1 MNTASKQSTQPTKQ
15 MQRLARWLN
24 VIPYFRSHPDADLDR
39 AAVDLG
45 VTVAQLRKD
54 LTGLTMCGLPG
65 MYPGDLIEIDYDE
78 SGVDIGF
85 SARIDR
91 PLKLTG
97 PEAASLLLALR
108 ALADSPGVADPAAV
122 LRAIAKLEAA
132 VAGAGRDTVASIDG
146 AQPEDAAT
154 EIAGIVR
161 TALREGRALHLRY
174 YSATRDAATERDT
187 DPISLDTFGG
197 HTYLQAWCRSS
208 EGLRMFRLDRIDDA
222 RVLDEP
228 ASVPQHVEPASGLF
242 DGAAADE
249 LTTATVEVGPGAAWA
264 LEYHPFTV
272 IDTDGAGPVTA
283 TMQYATEAWMVRFV
297 LSFGGELTVRGP
309 QSLADAVA
317 QRAADGLANYS

>member
-1 MNTASKQSTQPTKQ
+1 MSTPPRQPTKQ

-24 VIPYFRSHPDADLDR
+24 VIPYFRTHPDADLER
-39 AAVDLG
+39 AAADLG
-45 VTVAQLRKD
+45 VTVVQLRKD

-65 MYPGDLIEIDYDE
+65 MFPGDLIEIDYDE

-85 SARIDR
+85 SAKIDR

-108 ALADSPGVADPAAV
+108 GLADSPGVADPAAV

-146 AQPEDAAT
+146 AQPDGPVAGVAA
-154 EIAGIVR
+154 AVR
-161 TALREGRALHLRY
+161 GALRDGRALHLRY
-174 YSATRDAATERDT
+174 YSATRDSTTERDV
-187 DPISLDTFGG
+187 DPIALDTFGG
-197 HTYLQAWCRSS
+197 HSYLQAWCRTS
-208 EGLRMFRLDRIDDA
+208 EGLRMFRLDRIDE
-222 RVLDEP
+222 VHELDEP
-228 ASVPQHVEPASGLF
+228 ASVPQHVEPAAGLF

-272 IDTDGAGPVTA
+272 LSEDAGGPVVA
-283 TMQYATEAWMVRFV
+283 TMQYATEDWMVRFV

-309 QSLADAVA
+309 ESLAEAVA
-317 QRAADGLANYS
+317 RRAAAGLANYS

>member
-1 MNTASKQSTQPTKQ
+1 MTQPKQPSRQ

-24 VIPYFRSHPDADLDR
+24 VIPYFRTHPDADLDR
-39 AAVDLG
+39 AAADLG
-45 VTVAQLRKD
+45 VTVTQLRKD

-97 PEAASLLLALR
+97 AEAASLLLALR

-146 AQPEDAAT
+146 TRTRDDRDT
-154 EIAGIVR
+154 EIAAAVHA
-161 TALREGRALHLRY
+161 ALRDDRALHLRY
-174 YSATRDAATERDT
+174 YSATRDTTTERDV
-187 DPISLDTFGG
+187 DPIAVDTFDG
-197 HTYLQAWCRSS
+197 HTYLQAWCRRS
-208 EGLRMFRLDRIDDA
+208 EGLRMFRLDRIDQA

-228 ASVPQHVEPASGLF
+228 ARVPEHVEPASGLF
-242 DGAAADE
+242 DGAAADD
-249 LTTATVEVGPGAAWA
+249 LTTATVEVAPGAAWA

-272 IDTDGAGPVTA
+272 VGDGDQGTVVA
-283 TMQYATEAWMVRFV
+283 TMPYATESWMVRFV
-297 LSFGGELTVRGP
+297 LSFGGELAVREP
-309 QSLADAVA
+309 VSLARAVA
-317 QRAADGLANYS
+317 ARAAEGLANYS

>member
-1 MNTASKQSTQPTKQ
+1 MSTQSKQPSRQ

-24 VIPYFRSHPDADLDR
+24 VIPYFRTHPDADLDR
-39 AAVDLG
+39 AAADLG

-65 MYPGDLIEIDYDE
+65 MFPGDLIEIDYDE

-132 VAGAGRDTVASIDG
+132 VAGTGRDTIASIDG
-146 AQPEDAAT
+146 ALSDGPGT
-154 EIAGIVR
+154 EIAGVVR
-161 TALREGRALHLRY
+161 SALRDERALHLRY
-174 YSATRDAATERDT
+174 YSATRDSLSERDV
-187 DPISLDTFGG
+187 DPIALDTFDG
-197 HTYLQAWCRSS
+197 HTYLQAWCRRS

-228 ASVPQHVEPASGLF
+228 ARVPQDVRPASGLF
-242 DGAAADE
+242 DGAAADD
-249 LTTATVEVGPGAAWA
+249 LTTAVLEVGPGAAWA

-272 IDTDGAGPVTA
+272 VGEGAHGAVTA

-297 LSFGGELTVRGP
+297 LSFGGELAVREP
-309 QSLADAVA
+309 RALADAVA